1 MTPVEIMTP
10 PTVRERAVFDAATT
24 GTPREF
30 VQACRAAGLEPR
42 EMLDTF
48 DAIPWRWLYSFSPD
62 DPVTDEV
69 RHRTFQPSVRRRLD
83 ATREYV
89 ETSWWRRLFSSPEA
103 FSPNHDSVSRAR

>member
-30 VQACRAAGLEPR
+30 VQACRAADLDPR
-42 EMLDTF
+42 QMLDTF
-48 DAIPWRWLYSFSPD
+48 DAIPWRWLFSFSPD
-62 DPVTDEV
+62 DVVTDEV
-69 RHRTFQPSVRRRLD
+69 RHRTFQPSVRSRLD

-89 ETSWWRRLFSSPEA
+89 EISWWRRLFASPEA
-103 FSPNHDSVSRAR
+103 FSPSHDSVSRAR